1 MLFRSKILQIT
12 FYIIKYIN
20 SHVTNLS
27 NTNSNNS
34 TTAKTMIKYKTFYS
48 KIFNSWEKLGP
59 GLVTGASDDDPSGIA
74 TYSQAGA
81 AFGLLTLWTAIIA
94 FPLMASIQQMCARIG
109 LVTSQGLTGT
119 LKKHYPKP
127 ILYVM
132 LVFSF
137 PAIVMNIGADIA
149 GMGAVGNLLFPNI
162 DANFFSVLFTII
174 LLGLIIYLPY
184 QKISAVL
191 KYLCIVMLVY
201 FIVPFLYKQDFIEII
216 KATFIPTIK
225 FNKDFLAIIVGI
237 LGTTISPYLFFWQAS
252 VEVEEMK
259 NKRQHLIVNKQF
271 VHTMNQD
278 VNLGMTISGLVMYFI
293 ILTTGSVLFKGGIHQ
308 IDTVEQAAMALKPL
322 AGDLAYLLFAI
333 GVIGTGLIAI
343 PVLSGSISYIV
354 TETFG
359 WDQGLDKKF
368 HEAKAF
374 YVIIA
379 ISLILGLSL
388 NYIGITPI
396 QSLIY
401 TAILYGLTAPVLIVI
416 ILHISNN
423 TKIMG
428 ENVNDRKTNI
438 LGFTALI
445 IMTVAAIALI
455 YFQIIGT

>member
-1 MLFRSKILQIT
+1 
-12 FYIIKYIN
+12 
-20 SHVTNLS
+20 
-27 NTNSNNS
+27 
-34 TTAKTMIKYKTFYS
+34 MIKNKSFSTKLIS
-48 KIFNSWEKLGP
+48 SWKKLGP

-81 AFGLLTLWTAIIA
+81 AFGLATLWTAIIA
-94 FPLMASIQQMCARIG
+94 FPLMAAIQQMCARIG

-119 LKKHYPKP
+119 LKKHYPRP
-127 ILYVM
+127 ILYLM
-132 LVFSF
+132 LLFSF

-149 GMGAVGNLLFPNI
+149 GMGAVGNLLFPSI
-162 DANFFSVLFTII
+162 DASFFSVLFTII

-184 QKISAVL
+184 QKIASVL

-201 FIVPFLYKQDFIEII
+201 FVVPFLYKQDLTEIL
-216 KATFIPTIK
+216 KATFIPTIR
-225 FNKDFLAIIVGI
+225 FDRDFIAMLVGI

-259 NKRQHLIVNKQF
+259 NRRTHLVVNKKII
-271 VHTMNQD
+271 HEINQD
-278 VNLGMTISGLVMYFI
+278 VDFGMTISGFVMFFI
-293 ILTTGSVLFKGGIHQ
+293 ILTTGTVLYNGGIHQ

-322 AGDLAYLLFAI
+322 AGDLAYLLFAF

-343 PVLSGSISYIV
+343 PVLSGSISYII

-359 WDQGLDKKF
+359 WEQGLDKKF
-368 HEAKAF
+368 HEAKGF
-374 YVIIA
+374 YIIIA

-401 TAILYGLTAPVLIVI
+401 TAILYGMTAPVLIAI

-423 TKIMG
+423 KKIMG
-428 ENVNDRKTNI
+428 VNVNGRISNI
-438 LGFTALI
+438 LGFMALI
-445 IMTVAAIALI
+445 IMTVAAVALI
-455 YFQIIGT
+455 YLQFFA